1 MKKILFAATLVA
13 LLPLLFSCEKA
24 GNNDNVFKNPTFIHC
39 AGQFIMLDGSPTLSS
54 AASVKAVPQA
64 AVPVYTYVEFT
75 ESGIYVVGSLEGSET
90 QYKSGNY
97 TADGNVYTLNGFGTV
112 EVNVTATPAK
122 LTITPTG
129 GASQT
134 MTATYKKAGS
144 TNVAYR
150 GWTIDKTRA
159 TVYGFHTPITADF
172 VGCNFNDMAKFL
184 NDNGH
189 KGIYLPSGSLKS
201 VSITGTDSIIFT
213 YSDNTADVAEYTLNG
228 SNLTFSWRTP
238 SRLLEVEN
246 GKATID
252 YLDGKCIL
260 KIEAALKGSTT
271 SGSVTFVL
279 SPME

>member
-64 AVPVYTYVEFT
+64 VAPVYTYVEFT

-97 TADGNVYTLNGFGTV
+97 TADGTVYTLNGFGTV

-172 VGCNFNDMAKFL
+172 AGCNFNDMAIGLDMPLWLKIVPMVLILFVGHAL
-184 NDNGH
+184 NFAMAGLSILVHAVRLNTLEFSNH
-189 KGIYLPSGSLKS
+189 KG
-201 VSITGTDSIIFT
+201 VSWAG
-213 YSDNTADVAEYTLNG
+213 YA
-228 SNLTFSWRTP
+228 FSPFR
-238 SRLLEVEN
+238 
-246 GKATID
+246 KH
-252 YLDGKCIL
+252 
-260 KIEAALKGSTT
+260 
-271 SGSVTFVL
+271 
-279 SPME
+279 